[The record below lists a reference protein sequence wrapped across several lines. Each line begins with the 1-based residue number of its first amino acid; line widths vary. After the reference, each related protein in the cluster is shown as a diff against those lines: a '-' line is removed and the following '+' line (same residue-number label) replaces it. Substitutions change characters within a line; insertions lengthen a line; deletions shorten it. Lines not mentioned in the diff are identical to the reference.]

1 MNEWLRIY
9 LPLFIIV
16 YLMIAFVLPSIRI
29 FRQTGINPLVFG
41 KTDNAHDFIG
51 RIMKLLTALPIIF
64 VSIYALN
71 ENVYKMLVPVPYLQK
86 HSVQFAGL
94 IMMHLSMI
102 WIIVAQFQ
110 MKNAWRIGIDKKNKT
125 MLVAHGMFSIS
136 RNPVFAGMLVSGWG
150 LFLVLP
156 NILSFFS
163 AACTHIILQIQIR
176 LEEVHLLKQHG
187 TVYETYKA
195 NVRRLF

>member
-71 ENVYKMLVPVPYLQK
+71 ENVYEMLVPVPYLQK
-86 HSVQFAGL
+86 NVFLFTGL
-94 IMMHLSMI
+94 IMIHISLI

-110 MKNAWRIGIDKKNKT
+110 MKNAWRIGIDEKKT
-125 MLVAHGMFSIS
+125 MLVTHGMFSIS

>member
-1 MNEWLRIY
+1 M
-9 LPLFIIV
+9 
-16 YLMIAFVLPSIRI
+16 
-29 FRQTGINPLVFG
+29 VFG

-51 RIMKLLTALPIIF
+51 SIMKLLSALPIIF

-71 ENVYKMLVPVPYLQK
+71 ENVYQMLVPVPYLQK
-86 HSVQFAGL
+86 YSFQLVGL
-94 IMMHLSMI
+94 IMMHLSMF

-110 MKNAWRIGIDKKNKT
+110 MKNAWRIGIDEKNKT
-125 MLVAHGMFSIS
+125 MLVTHGMFSIS

>member
-16 YLMIAFVLPSIRI
+16 YLLIAFVLPSIRT

-51 RIMKLLTALPIIF
+51 RIMKLLSALPIVF
-64 VSIYALN
+64 ACIYAMN
-71 ENVYKMLVPVPYLQK
+71 EDVYQMLVPVSYLQK
-86 HSVQFAGL
+86 NVFQFTGL
-94 IMMHLSMI
+94 VMIHLSLV
-102 WIIVAQFQ
+102 WIIVAQYQ
-110 MKNAWRIGIDKKNKT
+110 MKNAWRIGIDEKNKT
-125 MLVAHGMFSIS
+125 TLVTHGLFSIS
-136 RNPVFAGMLVSGWG
+136 RNPVFAGMLVSAWG

-176 LEEVHLLKQHG
+176 MEEAHLSKQHG
-187 TVYETYKA
+187 IVYEAYKSK
-195 NVRRLF
+195 VRRIL